1 MTQQEAFDYFKSS
14 DEEEIEEIYEEKLF
28 EYKKFFLSKVPVDKL
43 FRGRISQLVQ
53 LQAAY
58 TAAMASDEKKI
69 AFTLSEFSL
78 LPEQYNLLS
87 VFFSAYQKVKNE
99 LKQKISRSSQ
109 ANELI
114 VLAEALVSLEKE
126 YAKAWYSEI
135 VTDESV
141 IVSKEPDPMYLLESI
156 RRFEESGGKTIDD
169 LKKSGAEAPGLLFNE
184 MKRLSLLYKKF

>member
-78 LPEQYNLLS
+78 LPEQYDLLS